1 VIKLNNTYE
10 NIVPNL
16 QQLSLYNQLVSKY
29 LDSDEIFRRE
39 LDENFVWFNGRP
51 EAIEVFFK
59 NIRVFYNMSS
69 PSMISAYDLNNQ
81 MYNWWKD
88 VGGEMARIHSG
99 VPALIS
105 KTYGNLIKPSSIV
118 IKILK
123 EDGTIDEEKQK
134 RLEKILEEN
143 QWNSLSKKGVITESW
158 AGFFFLKLSYMD
170 GFDFPIIELIDPRQG
185 RAIVKRGRIIG
196 YKFSTIQIVDGN
208 SFEIIEK
215 YTFEKNK
222 NVKVSYNVYKGK
234 EEVKIEML
242 PDTIKDLIDTQT
254 LNIKF
259 LPVFL
264 KNNTA
269 HSSKFPDKIYGESDY
284 ANSQSLFHVLDSLLS
299 NLELDVDN
307 SKAIQ
312 FVNKNIMEFDK
323 DNNQE
328 LYNKHKLRIF
338 LTNKIMDD
346 PDFDIKKIIGLFQP
360 ELRINMFD
368 PALKDIT
375 IRILA
380 NAGLSPS
387 SVGMPGYESV
397 NASNLSQTA
406 RRENS
411 IISRDEKLELWL
423 PFLKNFVN
431 KLMQFDDF
439 INGIPAEKDYNVFV
453 EYNKYI
459 APDLNTLVNI
469 VVKAVNGGV
478 MSLEQSI
485 ELMWPDK
492 SQEEKEILI
501 NKIKSE
507 MLERTTKAANAL
519 SSFDKPP
526 AGESVKTEEAGRD
539 KDEDKEVDL
548 DKYKK

>member
-1 VIKLNNTYE
+1 MNNTYE

>member
-1 VIKLNNTYE
+1 MDNN
-10 NIVPNL
+10 IPNL

-39 LDENFVWFNGRP
+39 LDENFVWFNGRA

-81 MYNWWKD
+81 MYNFWKD

-105 KTYGNLIKPSSIV
+105 KTYGNLIKPSSII
-118 IKILK
+118 IKVLK
-123 EDGTIDEEKQK
+123 KDGTVDEPVQE
-134 RLEKILEEN
+134 RLDAILEDN
-143 QWNSLSKKGVITESW
+143 QWHTLSKKGVITESW
-158 AGFFFLKLSYMD
+158 GGFFFLKLSYMD
-170 GFDFPIIELIDPRQG
+170 GYKYPIIELVDPRQG
-185 RAIVKRGRIIG
+185 RAITKRGRIIG
-196 YKFSTIQIVDGN
+196 YKFSTNQQVAGDVY
-208 SFEIIEK
+208 EIIEK
-215 YTFEKNK
+215 YELKK
-222 NVKVSYNVYKGK
+222 GIVEISYDIYKGK
-234 EEVKIEML
+234 EKVKDAQI
-242 PDTIKDLIDTQT
+242 PDEIKDFVNKQK
-254 LNIKF
+254 LNINF

-269 HSSKFPDKIYGESDY
+269 HSSKFPEKIYGESDY
-284 ANSQSLFHVLDSLLS
+284 ANSQSLFHILDSLLS

-312 FVNKNIMEFDK
+312 FVNKNLMEFDAE
-323 DNNQE
+323 NSIE
-328 LYNKHKLRIF
+328 MYNKHKLRIF
-338 LTNKIMDD
+338 LSNKIMDD
-346 PDFDIKKIIGLFQP
+346 PEFDINRMIGLFQP
-360 ELRINMFD
+360 ELRIEKFD
-368 PALKDIT
+368 SAMKDIT
-375 IRILA
+375 VRILA

-423 PFLKNFVN
+423 PFLKDFI
-431 KLMQFDDF
+431 KRLLQFDDF
-439 INGIPAEKDYNVFV
+439 INGRDADTEYNIFV
-453 EYNKYI
+453 EYNKYM
-459 APDLNTLVNI
+459 APDLNTLINI

-478 MSLEQSI
+478 MSLEQAI
-485 ELMWPDK
+485 DLMWPDK
-492 SQEEKEILI
+492 SPDEKIELI
-501 NKIKSE
+501 TTIKNE
-507 MLERTTKAANAL
+507 MKERSTRASNAL
-519 SSFDKPP
+519 GSFDTPP
-526 AGESVKTEEAGRD
+526 KGLGVKTAETGRD
-539 KDEDKEVDL
+539 VDEDKIKDL

>member
-1 VIKLNNTYE
+1 MDNK

-39 LDENFVWFNGRP
+39 LDENFVWFNGRA

-69 PSMISAYDLNNQ
+69 PSMISAYDLNAQ
-81 MYNWWKD
+81 MYNFWKD

-105 KTYGNLIKPSSIV
+105 KTYGNLIKPSSII
-118 IKILK
+118 IKVLK
-123 EDGTIDEEKQK
+123 PDGTVDEETQK
-134 RLEKILEEN
+134 RLDEILAEN
-143 QWNSLSKKGVITESW
+143 QWHTLSKKGVITESW
-158 AGFFFLKLSYMD
+158 GGFFFLKLSYMD
-170 GFDFPIIELIDPRQG
+170 GFKHPIIELVDPRQG
-185 RAIVKRGRIIG
+185 RAITKRGRIVG
-196 YKFSTIQIVDGN
+196 YKFSTHQKAGN
-208 SFEIIEK
+208 DVYEIIEN
-215 YTFEKNK
+215 YSLEKDGT
-222 NVKVSYNVYKGK
+222 VKVSYEVYKGQDTAKLESLPPEIK
-234 EEVKIEML
+234 ES
-242 PDTIKDLIDTQT
+242 IDTQK

-269 HSSKFPDKIYGESDY
+269 HSSKFPEKPYGESDY
-284 ANSQSLFHVLDSLLS
+284 ANSQSLFHILDSLLS

-312 FVNKNIMEFDK
+312 FVNKNLLEFDAE
-323 DNNQE
+323 NNAE
-328 LYNKHKLRIF
+328 MYNKHKLRVF
-338 LTNKIMDD
+338 LSNKIMDD
-346 PDFDIKKIIGLFQP
+346 PEFDINKMITLFQP
-360 ELRINMFD
+360 ELRINAFD

-375 IRILA
+375 VRILA
-380 NAGLSPS
+380 NSGLSPS

-423 PFLKNFVN
+423 PFLKDFINR
-431 KLMQFDDF
+431 LLQFDDF
-439 INGIPAEKDYNVFV
+439 INGKPADKDYNVFV
-453 EYNKYI
+453 EYNKYM
-459 APDLNTLVNI
+459 APDLNTLINI

-478 MSLEQSI
+478 MSLEQAI
-485 ELMWPDK
+485 DLMWPDK
-492 SQEEKEILI
+492 SPDEKFELI
-501 NKIKSE
+501 TTIKNE
-507 MLERTTKAANAL
+507 MTERSTRASSAL
-519 SSFDKPP
+519 GSFDTPP
-526 AGESVKTEEAGRD
+526 KGQAVKTEETGRD
-539 KDEDKEVDL
+539 MDDEDNIKDL